1 MAEKYMLDG
10 REYKLQCSWKPKKD
24 GRYSAALIYE
34 QGGVRAQKTI
44 TSKYKEKIESRL
56 PAIGATL
63 FNSVA
68 NEIRSRDVNATFSGS
83 FQMMEF
89 PMFLYLY
96 WEDVASLKGWKI
108 STKKHK
114 EKTLRNYLLYLSQKP
129 LASFTLED
137 FIKAAVMAVTGK
149 ETMEGSTVSEKKK
162 YREIFNVLVP
172 VLDAACMRGYFH
184 SNPVKKYYELLK
196 TPKDHMAS
204 IRAESRK
211 NELDILAEI
220 KLYERIVAGMYKEG
234 MLFGVALMLFE
245 GLKAEEVCALR
256 FKDVTS
262 LYSMRTNMK
271 ALNISKRRDSD
282 AKNDQY
288 MDEPIMIRRIPM
300 HRQLE
305 DLYKIWLEISRER
318 LDKTTRNDLQEV
330 YLVRKGMQIKGGV
343 KPRELKAFAKK
354 LFEEL
359 GISTYNEITSADG
372 SETSVNTPPDRLM
385 RYNFEHHLKIN
396 GCTID
401 ERNNL
406 LGRAM
411 TTTDGRHYR
420 DWASD
425 WCLRNLKSKIDR
437 WSIGSGTVEKEGF
450 VNKTTPIIED
460 TGNRLAKA
468 SADVIA
474 EKEGDYTIIIT
485 SKKGVNVEMTLVRK
499 EQTDD

>member
-1 MAEKYMLDG
+1 M
-10 REYKLQCSWKPKKD
+10 
-24 GRYSAALIYE
+24 
-34 QGGVRAQKTI
+34 
-44 TSKYKEKIESRL
+44 
-56 PAIGATL
+56 
-63 FNSVA
+63 
-68 NEIRSRDVNATFSGS
+68 
-83 FQMMEF
+83 
-89 PMFLYLY
+89 
-96 WEDVASLKGWKI
+96 
-108 STKKHK
+108 
-114 EKTLRNYLLYLSQKP
+114 
-129 LASFTLED
+129 ASFVLED
-137 FIKAAVMAVTGK
+137 FIKAAVKTVTGK

-196 TPKDHMAS
+196 APKDHMAS
-204 IRAESRK
+204 IRAEGRK
-211 NELDILAEI
+211 NELDKLAET

-300 HRQLE
+300 HWQLE
-305 DLYKIWLEISRER
+305 ELYNTWLEISRER
-318 LDKTTRNDLQEV
+318 LDKTTQDDMQEV
-330 YLVRKGMQIKGGV
+330 YLVRKGMRIKGGV
-343 KPRELKAFAKK
+343 KPGELKAFAKK

-372 SETSVNTPPDRLM
+372 NKTSVNTPPDRLL
-385 RYNFEHHLKIN
+385 RYNVEAHLKSN

-401 ERNNL
+401 EINNL

-425 WCLRNLKSKIDR
+425 WCLRNL
-437 WSIGSGTVEKEGF
+437 
-450 VNKTTPIIED
+450 
-460 TGNRLAKA
+460 
-468 SADVIA
+468 
-474 EKEGDYTIIIT
+474 
-485 SKKGVNVEMTLVRK
+485 
-499 EQTDD
+499 